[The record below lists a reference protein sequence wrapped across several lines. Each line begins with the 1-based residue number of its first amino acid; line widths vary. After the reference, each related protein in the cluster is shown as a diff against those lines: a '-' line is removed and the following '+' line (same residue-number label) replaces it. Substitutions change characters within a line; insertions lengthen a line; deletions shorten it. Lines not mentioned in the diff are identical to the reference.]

1 MFLYRLSAS
10 VDTGSRR
17 REPRRKWSVTHS
29 VLQTRLYSNLTH
41 SKARGG
47 EVLPKDDQPSGSRPI
62 SRAVVL
68 VLAVVGLIVVGR
80 SPGPNK
86 EKKCR

>member
-1 MFLYRLSAS
+1 MFLFGLSTS
-10 VDTGSRR
+10 VDPEGANLGESGL
-17 REPRRKWSVTHS
+17 WHS

-62 SRAVVL
+62 CRAVVL
-68 VLAVVGLIVVGR
+68 VLAVVGLIVDGR

>member
-1 MFLYRLSAS
+1 MFFISL
-10 VDTGSRR
+10 VCQCGSRR

-62 SRAVVL
+62 RRAVVL